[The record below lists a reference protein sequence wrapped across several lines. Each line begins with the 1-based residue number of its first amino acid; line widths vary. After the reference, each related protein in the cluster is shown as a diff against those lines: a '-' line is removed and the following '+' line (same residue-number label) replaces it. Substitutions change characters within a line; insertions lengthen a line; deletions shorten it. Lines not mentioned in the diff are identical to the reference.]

1 MRLIHRQL
9 KFFAPGV
16 TASGRVLIP
25 CANVI
30 LLVAFTSLLSCAP
43 AACAQSIQAP
53 EQCNYATDQDPRPA
67 TSNASA
73 EAAAAANSYAAP
85 EASAAEGLR
94 LPELKS
100 DGASAGQQN
109 VECKP
114 EDGKTAPSA
123 APKAATPAAAPAPP
137 PPAPLAAY
145 SNGML
150 TITAHG
156 ARFGDVLDAIKTS
169 TGVAV
174 QYPTALAND
183 RVFDELGPAP
193 MREVLAAFLE
203 GSRFNYVIVGSSN
216 PQIVKGLILTSRT
229 GGSTAM
235 ATNRATPAGM
245 KEADAYGGAP
255 ADTQQDEPQAQPI
268 PVPAARV
275 NPLPAAV
282 GKSLQ
287 DEAAALQAANP
298 QMTHGEILAE
308 MQKRNDDRLD
318 QEAAQSDA
326 QQPPPQQ

>member
-1 MRLIHRQL
+1 MRPIHRYL
-9 KFFAPGV
+9 TLIAPKLLD
-16 TASGRVLIP
+16 SGRGFIP
-25 CANVI
+25 SVNVI
-30 LLVAFTSLLSCAP
+30 LLVAFTPFLSCAS
-43 AACAQSIQAP
+43 AAFAQAIQAP
-53 EQCNYATDQDPRPA
+53 EQCNYATDQDLRPA

-73 EAAAAANSYAAP
+73 EAAAAANTYTAP

-100 DGASAGQQN
+100 DGSSAGQQN

-114 EDGKTAPSA
+114 EDKTAPSA
-123 APKAATPAAAPAPP
+123 APKAAIPAAAPAPP
-137 PPAPLAAY
+137 PPPPLAAY

-150 TITAHG
+150 TIRAHD

-174 QYPTALAND
+174 QYPPSLAND

-193 MREVLAAFLE
+193 MREVLTAFLE

-216 PQIVKGLILTSRT
+216 PQIVKGLILTART
-229 GGSTAM
+229 GSSTAM
-235 ATNRATPAGM
+235 ATNLATPAVM
-245 KEADAYGGAP
+245 KEPGAYGAAP
-255 ADTQQDEPQAQPI
+255 ADYNQQDEPQAQPI

-275 NPLPAAV
+275 NPLPASV

-287 DEAAALQAANP
+287 EEAAALQAANP

-308 MQKRNDDRLD
+308 MQKRNDERLD
-318 QEAAQSDA
+318 QEAAQSEA